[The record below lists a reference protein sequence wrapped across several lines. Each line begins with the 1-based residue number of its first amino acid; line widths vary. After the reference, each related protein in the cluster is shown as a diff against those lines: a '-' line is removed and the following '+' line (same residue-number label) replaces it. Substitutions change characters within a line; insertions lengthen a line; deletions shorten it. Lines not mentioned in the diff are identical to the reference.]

1 MVDICK
7 RARAELDRINE
18 EVGKDKF
25 RMLLVRDQSTDV
37 IASIT
42 SLSQSAI
49 MGGLLA
55 VIAIFIFL
63 RNFRS
68 TLIIGSAIP
77 ISALTVF
84 LMMYFLRQSGTD
96 ITLNLISM
104 MGLMVAIGML
114 VDPAVVALENIFR
127 KCFEEGQSA
136 TQAALEGSEEIG
148 LPVLAATLTT
158 VCVFVPVIFVTD
170 SGTSLFMR
178 QFSVTVVVSVIA
190 SFCVALS
197 LIPLAASRAF
207 DKGGQNFD
215 RVLKGIFVLA
225 ASVGVGAYIYYTDFS
240 KVE

>member
-1 MVDICK
+1 
-7 RARAELDRINE
+7 
-18 EVGKDKF
+18 
-25 RMLLVRDQSTDV
+25 
-37 IASIT
+37 
-42 SLSQSAI
+42 
-49 MGGLLA
+49 
-55 VIAIFIFL
+55 
-63 RNFRS
+63 
-68 TLIIGSAIP
+68 
-77 ISALTVF
+77 
-84 LMMYFLRQSGTD
+84 
-96 ITLNLISM
+96 M

-127 KCFEEGQSA
+127 KCFDEGQDA

-207 DKGGQNFD
+207 NKGGQTLD
-215 RVLKGIFVLA
+215 RILKSIFCARSECRGGCVYL
-225 ASVGVGAYIYYTDFS
+225 
-240 KVE
+240 